1 MVAEVRGSVWTNLS
15 SSGRLVTT
23 PDPLGRKSRPTMF
36 SRSELLPLDWV
47 PRTAIL
53 GSEISLSSP

>member
-1 MVAEVRGSVWTNLS
+1 M
-15 SSGRLVTT
+15 TT
-23 PDPLGRKSRPTMF
+23 PDPLGRKSSPTMF

-53 GSEISLSSP
+53 GREISLSRP